1 MNTQKEKKWTLD
13 REISW
18 EMALDAIK
26 EIEGILVRS
35 TYHIDDKEEIKRLDE
50 RALEI
55 FKETDKFDMYDDE
68 IVKAVNDT
76 YWPLIRAYFEDPR
89 DDEKE
94 LVADKRYEVFLNTK
108 VDYNAFKK

>member
-26 EIEGILVRS
+26 EIRGILVRS
-35 TYHIDDKEEIKRLDE
+35 RYFSDNEEEKQKLRE
-50 RALEI
+50 RSLEI

-89 DDEKE
+89 SEKE
-94 LVADKRYEVFLNTK
+94 LVAAKYYERFLNTK

>member
-26 EIEGILVRS
+26 EIRGILVRS

-55 FKETDKFDMYDDE
+55 FKEKRNFDMYDDE

-76 YWPLIRAYFEDPR
+76 YWPLIRAYFEDPLS
-89 DDEKE
+89 EKE
-94 LVADKRYEVFLNTK
+94 LVAAKYYERFLNTK